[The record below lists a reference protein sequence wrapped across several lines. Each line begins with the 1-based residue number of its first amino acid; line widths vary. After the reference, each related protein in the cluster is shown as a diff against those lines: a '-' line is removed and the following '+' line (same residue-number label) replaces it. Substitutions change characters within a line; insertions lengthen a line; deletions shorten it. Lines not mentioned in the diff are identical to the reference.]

1 MFYIGYAMRCT
12 KPSSSKSGINNLHQ
26 YFSRSGRYRR
36 YALLSVCGKNYITIF
51 HSKFRRY

>member
-1 MFYIGYAMRCT
+1 MFYIRYRMKHI

-26 YFSRSGRYRR
+26 YFSRSGHYRQ

-51 HSKFRRY
+51 HSKVRRA